1 MSSNN
6 KLRNEI
12 VKYEKK
18 KIETEKEKK
27 EKEIKE
33 NSMFTESN
41 KKKEKILDEDTYLK
55 YIDEIIKKDY
65 FQDEKSKNNIN
76 IDKFLSNY
84 TSEDIEN
91 LKSIFYNESKDN
103 LEEKKFYHKNYETFY
118 SKNNFYFYPDFIRKK
133 RNENIPENKK
143 PGINKENTK
152 FPKGYIEEIEKK
164 EENKKREF
172 YLSQF
177 QNKTKEFSKLMKSLD
192 LENLNSDINL
202 NEEDLLYLKRCK
214 IKNKDKFY
222 INKPTK
228 KEEIANELLSKYKN
242 SKLRSQNS
250 DLIKYQ
256 KGNLTPSGIKLLKNL
271 KSNSTIFL
279 KNHNLNSTRLITP
292 KRMSSRNIHKKHL

>member
-1 MSSNN
+1 
-6 KLRNEI
+6 
-12 VKYEKK
+12 
-18 KIETEKEKK
+18 
-27 EKEIKE
+27 
-33 NSMFTESN
+33 MFTEN
-41 KKKEKILDEDTYLK
+41 NKKEKILDEDTYLK

-65 FQDEKSKNNIN
+65 FQEEKSKNNIN

-91 LKSIFYNESKDN
+91 LKSIFHNESKDN
-103 LEEKKFYHKNYETFY
+103 LEEKKFYHQNYETFY

-152 FPKGYIEEIEKK
+152 FPKGYLEEIEKK
-164 EENKKREF
+164 EEDKKRDF

-202 NEEDLLYLKRCK
+202 NEEDLLYLKRSK

-228 KEEIANELLSKYKN
+228 KEEIANELLSKYKS

-250 DLIKYQ
+250 DMRKYQ
-256 KGNLTPSGIKLLKNL
+256 KGTLTPSGIKLLKNL
-271 KSNSTIFL
+271 KINSSIFL
-279 KNHNLNSTRLITP
+279 NNNKLNSTRLITP
-292 KRMSSRNIHKKHL
+292 KRMSSRSILKKNL

>member
-6 KLRNEI
+6 TLRKEI
-12 VKYEKK
+12 VKYGKK
-18 KIETEKEKK
+18 KLETEKEKK
-27 EKEIKE
+27 EKEIIE
-33 NSMFTESN
+33 NSMFSESY
-41 KKKEKILDEDTYLK
+41 KKEKILDEDTYLK

-65 FQDEKSKNNIN
+65 FQEEKSKNNIN

-91 LKSIFYNESKDN
+91 LKSIFHNESKDN
-103 LEEKKFYHKNYETFY
+103 LEEKKFYHQNYETFY

-164 EENKKREF
+164 EEDKKREF

-202 NEEDLLYLKRCK
+202 NEEDLLYLKRSK

-250 DLIKYQ
+250 DMIKYQ
-256 KGNLTPSGIKLLKNL
+256 KGTLTPSGIKLLKNL
-271 KSNSTIFL
+271 KINSSIFL
-279 KNHNLNSTRLITP
+279 NNNKLNSTRLITP
-292 KRMSSRNIHKKHL
+292 KRMSSRSILKKNL

>member
-6 KLRNEI
+6 TLRKEI
-12 VKYEKK
+12 VKYGKK
-18 KIETEKEKK
+18 KLETEKEKE
-27 EKEIKE
+27 EKEIIE
-33 NSMFTESN
+33 NSMFTESY
-41 KKKEKILDEDTYLK
+41 KKEKILDEDTYLK

-65 FQDEKSKNNIN
+65 FQEEKSKNHIN

-91 LKSIFYNESKDN
+91 LKSIFHNESKDN
-103 LEEKKFYHKNYETFY
+103 LEEKKFYHQNYETFY

-164 EENKKREF
+164 EEDKKRDF

-228 KEEIANELLSKYKN
+228 KEEIANELLSKYKS

-250 DLIKYQ
+250 DMRKYQ
-256 KGNLTPSGIKLLKNL
+256 KGTLTPSGIKLLKNL
-271 KSNSTIFL
+271 KINSSIFL
-279 KNHNLNSTRLITP
+279 NNNKFNSSRLITP
-292 KRMSSRNIHKKHL
+292 KRMSSRSILKKNI

>member
-6 KLRNEI
+6 TLRKEI
-12 VKYEKK
+12 VKYGKK
-18 KIETEKEKK
+18 KLETEKEKK
-27 EKEIKE
+27 EKEIIE
-33 NSMFTESN
+33 NSMFTESY
-41 KKKEKILDEDTYLK
+41 KKEKILDEDTYLK

-65 FQDEKSKNNIN
+65 FQEEKSKNNIN

-91 LKSIFYNESKDN
+91 LKSIFHNESKDN
-103 LEEKKFYHKNYETFY
+103 LEEKKFYHQNYETFY

-164 EENKKREF
+164 EEDKKREF

-192 LENLNSDINL
+192 IENLNSDINL
-202 NEEDLLYLKRCK
+202 NEEDLLYLKRSK

-250 DLIKYQ
+250 DMIKYQ
-256 KGNLTPSGIKLLKNL
+256 KGTLTPSGIKLLKNL
-271 KSNSTIFL
+271 KINSSIFL
-279 KNHNLNSTRLITP
+279 NNNKLNSTRLITP
-292 KRMSSRNIHKKHL
+292 KRMSSRSILKKNL

>member
-6 KLRNEI
+6 KLRNKI

-18 KIETEKEKK
+18 KLETEKEKK
-27 EKEIKE
+27 EKEVIA
-33 NSMFTESN
+33 NSMFTEN
-41 KKKEKILDEDTYLK
+41 NKKEKILDEDTYLK

-65 FQDEKSKNNIN
+65 FQEEKSKNNIN

-91 LKSIFYNESKDN
+91 LKSIFHNESKDN
-103 LEEKKFYHKNYETFY
+103 LEEKKFYHQNYETFY

-164 EENKKREF
+164 EEDKKRDF

-228 KEEIANELLSKYKN
+228 KEEIANELLSKYKS

-250 DLIKYQ
+250 DMRKYQ
-256 KGNLTPSGIKLLKNL
+256 KGTLTPSGIKLLKNL
-271 KSNSTIFL
+271 KINSSIFL
-279 KNHNLNSTRLITP
+279 NNNKFNSSRLITP
-292 KRMSSRNIHKKHL
+292 KRISSRSILKKNI

>member
-6 KLRNEI
+6 KLRNKI

-18 KIETEKEKK
+18 KLETEKEKK
-27 EKEIKE
+27 EKEVIA
-33 NSMFTESN
+33 NSMFTEN
-41 KKKEKILDEDTYLK
+41 NKKEKILDEDTYLK

-65 FQDEKSKNNIN
+65 FQEEKSKNNIN

-91 LKSIFYNESKDN
+91 LKSIFHNESKDN
-103 LEEKKFYHKNYETFY
+103 LEEKKFYHQNYETFY

-164 EENKKREF
+164 EEDKKRDF

-228 KEEIANELLSKYKN
+228 KEEIANELLSKYKS

-250 DLIKYQ
+250 DMRKYQ
-256 KGNLTPSGIKLLKNL
+256 KGTLTPSGIKLLKNL
-271 KSNSTIFL
+271 KINSSIFL
-279 KNHNLNSTRLITP
+279 NNNKLNSTRLITP
-292 KRMSSRNIHKKHL
+292 KRMSSRSILKKNL

>member
-12 VKYEKK
+12 IKYEKK
-18 KIETEKEKK
+18 KLETEKEKK
-27 EKEIKE
+27 EKEVIA
-33 NSMFTESN
+33 NSMFTEN
-41 KKKEKILDEDTYLK
+41 NKKEKILDEDTYLK

-65 FQDEKSKNNIN
+65 FQEEKSKNNIN

-91 LKSIFYNESKDN
+91 LKSIFHNESKDN
-103 LEEKKFYHKNYETFY
+103 LEEKKFYHQNYETFY

-164 EENKKREF
+164 EEDKKRDF

-228 KEEIANELLSKYKN
+228 KEEIANELLSKYKS

-250 DLIKYQ
+250 DMRKYQ
-256 KGNLTPSGIKLLKNL
+256 KGTLTPSGIKLLKNL
-271 KSNSTIFL
+271 KINSSIFL
-279 KNHNLNSTRLITP
+279 NNNKFNSSRLITP
-292 KRMSSRNIHKKHL
+292 KRISSRSILKKNI

>member
-6 KLRNEI
+6 KLRNKI

-18 KIETEKEKK
+18 KLETEKEKK
-27 EKEIKE
+27 EKEVIA
-33 NSMFTESN
+33 NSMFTEN
-41 KKKEKILDEDTYLK
+41 NKKEKILDEDTYLK

-65 FQDEKSKNNIN
+65 FQEEKSKNNIN

-91 LKSIFYNESKDN
+91 LKSIFHNESKDN
-103 LEEKKFYHKNYETFY
+103 LEEKKFYHQNYEAFY

-164 EENKKREF
+164 EEDKKRDF

-228 KEEIANELLSKYKN
+228 KEEIANELLSKYKS

-250 DLIKYQ
+250 DMRKYQ
-256 KGNLTPSGIKLLKNL
+256 KGTLTPSGIKLLKNL
-271 KSNSTIFL
+271 KINSSIFL
-279 KNHNLNSTRLITP
+279 NNNKFNSSRLITP
-292 KRMSSRNIHKKHL
+292 KRISSRSILKKNI

>member
-6 KLRNEI
+6 TLRKEI
-12 VKYEKK
+12 VKYGKK
-18 KIETEKEKK
+18 KLETEKEKK
-27 EKEIKE
+27 EKEIIE
-33 NSMFTESN
+33 NSMFSESY
-41 KKKEKILDEDTYLK
+41 KKEKILDEDTYLK

-65 FQDEKSKNNIN
+65 FQEEKSKNNIN

-91 LKSIFYNESKDN
+91 LKSIFHNESKDN
-103 LEEKKFYHKNYETFY
+103 LEEKKFYHQNYETFY

-164 EENKKREF
+164 EEDKKREF

-192 LENLNSDINL
+192 IENLNSDINL
-202 NEEDLLYLKRCK
+202 NEEDLLYLKRSK

-250 DLIKYQ
+250 DMIKYQ
-256 KGNLTPSGIKLLKNL
+256 KGTLTPSGIKLLKNL
-271 KSNSTIFL
+271 KINSSIFL
-279 KNHNLNSTRLITP
+279 NNNKLNSTRLITP
-292 KRMSSRNIHKKHL
+292 KRMSSRSILKKNL

>member
-6 KLRNEI
+6 KLRNKI

-18 KIETEKEKK
+18 KLETEKEKK
-27 EKEIKE
+27 EKEVIA
-33 NSMFTESN
+33 NSMFTEN
-41 KKKEKILDEDTYLK
+41 NKKEKILDEDTYLK

-65 FQDEKSKNNIN
+65 FQEEKSKNNIN

-91 LKSIFYNESKDN
+91 LKSIFHNESKDN
-103 LEEKKFYHKNYETFY
+103 LEEKKFYHQNYETFY

-164 EENKKREF
+164 EEDKKRDF

-228 KEEIANELLSKYKN
+228 KEEIANELLSKYKS

-250 DLIKYQ
+250 DMRKYQ
-256 KGNLTPSGIKLLKNL
+256 KGTLTPSGIKLLKNL
-271 KSNSTIFL
+271 KINSSIFL
-279 KNHNLNSTRLITP
+279 NNNKFNSSRLITP
-292 KRMSSRNIHKKHL
+292 KRMSSRSILKKNI

>member
-6 KLRNEI
+6 KLRNKI

-18 KIETEKEKK
+18 KLETEKEKK
-27 EKEIKE
+27 EKEVIA
-33 NSMFTESN
+33 NSMFTEN
-41 KKKEKILDEDTYLK
+41 NKKEKILDEDTYLK

-65 FQDEKSKNNIN
+65 FQEEKSKNNIN

-91 LKSIFYNESKDN
+91 LKSIFHNESKDN
-103 LEEKKFYHKNYETFY
+103 LEEKKFYHQNYETFY

-164 EENKKREF
+164 EEDKKREF

-228 KEEIANELLSKYKN
+228 KEEIANELLSKYKS

-250 DLIKYQ
+250 DMRKYQ
-256 KGNLTPSGIKLLKNL
+256 KGTLTPSGIKLLKNL
-271 KSNSTIFL
+271 KINSSIFL
-279 KNHNLNSTRLITP
+279 NNNKFNSSRLITP
-292 KRMSSRNIHKKHL
+292 KRISSRSILKKNI

>member
-6 KLRNEI
+6 TLRKEI
-12 VKYEKK
+12 VKYGKK
-18 KIETEKEKK
+18 KLETEKEKK
-27 EKEIKE
+27 EKEIIE
-33 NSMFTESN
+33 NSMFTESY
-41 KKKEKILDEDTYLK
+41 KKEKILDEDTYLK

-65 FQDEKSKNNIN
+65 FQEEKSKNSIN

-91 LKSIFYNESKDN
+91 LKSIFHNESKDN
-103 LEEKKFYHKNYETFY
+103 LEEKKFYHQNYETFY

-164 EENKKREF
+164 EEDKKREF

-202 NEEDLLYLKRCK
+202 NEEDLLYLKRSK

-250 DLIKYQ
+250 DMIKYQ
-256 KGNLTPSGIKLLKNL
+256 KGTLTPSGIKLLKNL
-271 KSNSTIFL
+271 KINSSIFL
-279 KNHNLNSTRLITP
+279 NNNKLNSTRLITP
-292 KRMSSRNIHKKHL
+292 KRMSSRSILKKNL

>member
-1 MSSNN
+1 MSRNN
-6 KLRNEI
+6 KLRNKI

-18 KIETEKEKK
+18 KLETEKEKK
-27 EKEIKE
+27 EKEVIA
-33 NSMFTESN
+33 NSMFTEN
-41 KKKEKILDEDTYLK
+41 NKKEKILDEDTYLK

-65 FQDEKSKNNIN
+65 FQEEKSKNNIN

-91 LKSIFYNESKDN
+91 LKSIFHNESKDN
-103 LEEKKFYHKNYETFY
+103 LEEKKFYHQNYETFY

-164 EENKKREF
+164 EEDKKRDF

-228 KEEIANELLSKYKN
+228 KEEIANELLSKYKS

-250 DLIKYQ
+250 DMRKYQ
-256 KGNLTPSGIKLLKNL
+256 KGTLTPSGIKLLKNL
-271 KSNSTIFL
+271 KINSSIFL
-279 KNHNLNSTRLITP
+279 NNNKFNSSRLITP
-292 KRMSSRNIHKKHL
+292 KRISSRSILKKNI

>member
-6 KLRNEI
+6 KLRNKI

-18 KIETEKEKK
+18 KLETEKEKK
-27 EKEIKE
+27 EKEVIA
-33 NSMFTESN
+33 NSMFTEN
-41 KKKEKILDEDTYLK
+41 NKKEKILDEDTYLK

-65 FQDEKSKNNIN
+65 FQEEKSKNNIN

-91 LKSIFYNESKDN
+91 LKSIFHNESKDN
-103 LEEKKFYHKNYETFY
+103 LEEKKFYHQNYETFY

-164 EENKKREF
+164 EEDKKRDF

-192 LENLNSDINL
+192 IENLNSDINL
-202 NEEDLLYLKRCK
+202 NEEDLLYLKRSK

-250 DLIKYQ
+250 DMTKYQ
-256 KGNLTPSGIKLLKNL
+256 KGTLTPSGIKLLKNL
-271 KSNSTIFL
+271 KINSSIFL
-279 KNHNLNSTRLITP
+279 NNNKLNSTRLITP
-292 KRMSSRNIHKKHL
+292 KRMSSRSILKKNL